1 MRVAINTRLLIE
13 NKLDGIGRFTF
24 ETLKVLTKNN
34 PKVEF
39 HFIFD
44 RPFSSDFIFSNNI
57 IPHILSP
64 PTRHPLLWYIWFEF
78 QLPRLLKKIN
88 ADIFF
93 SPDGFIPTNC
103 QLPTV
108 TVIHDIN
115 FEHNPNSLPF
125 LHSLFYRTFFKK
137 YAKLGDE
144 IITVSNFSKED
155 IAKTYN
161 INPKKIH
168 VIYNGVSNLFRTISK
183 DKKNLIK
190 KKYSS
195 GTDFFMFIGSLHKRK
210 NMKNLLLSF
219 EEYKKTNGKLKLLV
233 VGETK
238 WTDQEVKNI
247 YQNMSF
253 KEDVIL
259 LGRIND
265 EQLADILASAHALCF
280 ISMFEGFGLPI
291 VEAMK
296 CSVPVITSNT
306 SCMPEIAQD
315 SAIIIDPNNIDEI
328 KNAMSQIDTDKLTRK
343 ELIKKGNLRVKN
355 FDWEVSG
362 NKIWEIIKKAHHK

>member
-1 MRVAINTRLLIE
+1 VRVAINTRLLIE
-13 NKLDGIGRFTF
+13 NKIDGIGRFAF
-24 ETLKVLTKNN
+24 ETLKVLTRNN

-44 RPFSSDFIFSNNI
+44 RPFSSNFIFSNNI

-103 QLPTV
+103 QIPTV
-108 TVIHDIN
+108 TAIHDIN

-168 VIYNGVSNLFRTISK
+168 VIYNGVSNLFRTISN
-183 DKKNLIK
+183 DEKNLIK

-219 EEYKKTNGKLKLLV
+219 EEYKKANGKLKLLV

-247 YQNMSF
+247 YHNMIF

-328 KNAMSQIDTDKLTRK
+328 KNAMSQIETDKLTRT